1 MQCAQYGVCEYREFR
16 TGIANPRP
24 EWSLALKE
32 PKELSTNDYRP
43 TTMSRGLV
51 VHEAFE
57 LSGSDGVLEFADG
70 LGLDLADAYRETGI
84 ESSIAE
90 SWAR

>member
-1 MQCAQYGVCEYREFR
+1 M
-16 TGIANPRP
+16 
-24 EWSLALKE
+24 
-32 PKELSTNDYRP
+32 
-43 TTMSRGLV
+43 

-57 LSGSDGVLEFADG
+57 LAGADGVLEFADC
-70 LGLDLADAYRETGI
+70 LGLDLADAYRETGV

>member
-1 MQCAQYGVCEYREFR
+1 MNCGAKYC
-16 TGIANPRP
+16 
-24 EWSLALKE
+24 L
-32 PKELSTNDYRP
+32 LSTV
-43 TTMSRGLV
+43 SCGFV
-51 VHEAFE
+51 VHETFE
-57 LSGSDGVLEFADG
+57 LAGADGVLEFADG